1 MSSALKG
8 IGALIVA
15 LVVWF
20 VVATAVHRLMCALWP
35 AYALATPLL
44 NFTLPMKVARL
55 SLGALSTLI
64 AAAAARR
71 MSAVTW
77 LPLALGCV
85 LLALFLP
92 EHYRLWNRFPVW
104 YHLTF
109 LLTIIPAVLVGALL
123 PALGNKDINM
133 GNSALR

>member
-1 MSSALKG
+1 MSSILKG

-20 VVATAVHRLMCALWP
+20 VVATAIHRLMYVLWP
-35 AYALATPLL
+35 AYAQATPLL
-44 NFTLPMKVARL
+44 TFTLPMKIARL

-71 MSAVTW
+71 LSAARW
-77 LPLALGCV
+77 LPAVLGCA

-92 EHYRLWNRFPVW
+92 EHYKLWNRLPVW

-109 LLTIIPAVLVGALL
+109 LCSLIPLALL
-123 PALGNKDINM
+123 GARLPRAKTT
-133 GNSALR
+133 